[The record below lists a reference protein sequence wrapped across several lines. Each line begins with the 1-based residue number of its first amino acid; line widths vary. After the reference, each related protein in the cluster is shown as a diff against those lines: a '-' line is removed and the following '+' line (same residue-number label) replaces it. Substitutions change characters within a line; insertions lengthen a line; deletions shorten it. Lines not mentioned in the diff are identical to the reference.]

1 MVCARCLV
9 KWETITR
16 GNYTW
21 SLFEAHA
28 LCCHH
33 FIYISFLPRMVDL
46 IIPVVTV
53 KLKTNYGKVK
63 RASAWYIVSSGG
75 NCEISLTIYDQKYDC
90 DEDLGILDHSAF
102 LLFFCLLFLRQHQRR
117 GKPQITEIDI

>member
-1 MVCARCLV
+1 MLMVYGNLSMLRCEVEKTGMVCARCLV

-53 KLKTNYGKVK
+53 KTNYGKVK
-63 RASAWYIVSSGG
+63 RASASYIVSSGG
-75 NCEISLTIYDQKYDC
+75 NCQKCLTI
-90 DEDLGILDHSAF
+90 
-102 LLFFCLLFLRQHQRR
+102 
-117 GKPQITEIDI
+117 

>member
-1 MVCARCLV
+1 MLRLEVKKTGMVCARCLV

-33 FIYISFLPRMVDL
+33 FIYISFLLRMVDNPCNSENSKQ
-46 IIPVVTV
+46 IMV
-53 KLKTNYGKVK
+53 K
-63 RASAWYIVSSGG
+63 
-75 NCEISLTIYDQKYDC
+75 
-90 DEDLGILDHSAF
+90 
-102 LLFFCLLFLRQHQRR
+102 
-117 GKPQITEIDI
+117 